1 MRQDNF
7 WTVFNNLPPEA
18 QKQVLD
24 FMSFLETRYKSKS
37 APKGRRGRIKKEPFV
52 GIWSR
57 RTDIKDST
65 AWVREMRRHDWGG

>member
-24 FMSFLETRYKSKS
+24 FMSFLAMRYKSKS
-37 APKGRRGRIKKEPFV
+37 APKRRRVRLKKEPFV
-52 GIWSR
+52 GIWSHR
-57 RTDIKDST
+57 ADMKDS
-65 AWVREMRRHDWGG
+65 AVWVRETRQRDWGE